1 MIKVYIFLFLCLQ
14 YNANALHRVCFSPN
28 EGNCSC
34 EKNVVEMLNLATNKI
49 DLAIYALN
57 NKNITNA
64 IIDAKKRGII
74 IRIVYD
80 KYQSLSSG
88 SLLKVLSE
96 NKIEMYHNYKHKIE
110 HNKFIIIDNQIVMN
124 GSFNFT
130 ETAEH
135 HNSENCTVHDSIK
148 VVKAFSDR
156 FDYLFNLYKNAF
168 LQKQDDLNDKNPEIE
183 AT

>member
-1 MIKVYIFLFLCLQ
+1 MRFIIIFILFQ

-28 EGNCSC
+28 DGVCSC
-34 EKNVVEMLNLATNKI
+34 EKNIIEML
-49 DLAIYALN
+49 DLSTKTVDLGIYALN

-64 IIDAKKRGII
+64 IVNATKRGIK
-74 IRIVYD
+74 IRAVYD
-80 KYQSLSSG
+80 RSQSTLSAPFLG
-88 SLLKVLSE
+88 QLKDAGVE
-96 NKIEMYHNYKHKIE
+96 CYYNHVHKIE

-135 HNSENCTVHDSIK
+135 KNSENCTIHDNIN

-156 FDYLFNLYKNAF
+156 FEYLFDLYK
-168 LQKQDDLNDKNPEIE
+168 KRYIIIRDKKEKETIDPPHNP
-183 AT
+183 